1 MSTDT
6 NAPVIQLRQTISPTT
21 VVVAPLTVGGPEQKT
36 CTRCAADFVART
48 WHVVWPAEHD
58 RPVCPSCALADPDL
72 RQWQLRATAA
82 DAIDRALAETT
93 SRDERRLVAQMLVGD
108 VSWFANWRHPED
120 EVIEWDVI
128 TEQPLGEDDEGD
140 AFASL
145 SLGDELQSIR
155 RAAFRAA
162 KVLDRHITEDDH
174 LLDAVEHAFGN
185 GTDHELAAAVLAIV
199 AAAEAMGR

>member
-6 NAPVIQLRQTISPTT
+6 NAPVIQLRQTSSLT

-36 CTRCAADFVART
+36 CTRCAAAFLART

-72 RQWQLRATAA
+72 RKWQLRATAA
-82 DAIDRALAETT
+82 DAIDRALADTT

-108 VSWFANWRHPED
+108 ISWFANWRHPDD

-128 TEQPLGEDDEGD
+128 TEPPVGETDDGQEG
-140 AFASL
+140 AFRGL
-145 SLGDELQSIR
+145 MLGDEHQSIR

-162 KVLDRHITEDDH
+162 KVIDRHITEDDN
-174 LLDAVEHAFGN
+174 LLDAVEQAYGN
-185 GTDHELAAAVLAIV
+185 GTDEELATAVLALVSTAEVV
-199 AAAEAMGR
+199 A